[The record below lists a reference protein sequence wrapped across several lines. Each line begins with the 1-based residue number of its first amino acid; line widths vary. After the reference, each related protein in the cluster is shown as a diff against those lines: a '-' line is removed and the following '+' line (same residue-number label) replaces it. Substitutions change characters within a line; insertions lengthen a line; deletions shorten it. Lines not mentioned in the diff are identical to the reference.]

1 MENHPIEGLMLTAM
15 SSIESMV
22 DVNTIIG
29 EPIETSNNI
38 VIIPISKVCF
48 GFAAGGSEFK
58 GETINEYSKK
68 DKDEK
73 VQYRLPFGGGSGAAV
88 SINPIAFLI
97 VENGK
102 VRLLPVNHT
111 SCLDKIL
118 DYVPDL
124 FERLGKTAC
133 KLKEECNCNEQN
145 ENEETKQDKTDKEYK
160 KQKIHINKVPKTSEE
175 NLEYKPKAKEQEENK
190 EIAEELEELFEEE
203 FEYDDD

>member
-15 SSIESMV
+15 NSIESMV

-73 VQYRLPFGGGSGAAV
+73 VQYRLPFGGGSGAGV

-97 VENGK
+97 VENEK

-124 FERLGKTAC
+124 FERIGKTAC
-133 KLKEECNCNEQN
+133 KLKEECECSETEDNKTIK
-145 ENEETKQDKTDKEYK
+145 ENK
-160 KQKIHINKVPKTSEE
+160 KQKIHINKVPKTTEE
-175 NLEYKPKAKEQEENK
+175 DLEYRPKAKKQEESK